1 MVRGI
6 DDVLNK
12 LIVILFQ
19 EVLSQD
25 VSWLRRFSISPLA
38 CSLLKCAPAPPPPAP
53 NSWSFFAAPP
63 LLRFPFSGLPF
74 PLIPDFYAWSSD
86 SIALGGARAGSS
98 RTMACIIFCRSLCLF
113 FFPFLALNLVF
124 QPVSVKLLCTFWGQD
139 FSADFVAAQPVP
151 AFFGTLWFP

>member
-38 CSLLKCAPAPPPPAP
+38 CSLLKCAPAPPPP
-53 NSWSFFAAPP
+53 PP
-63 LLRFPFSGLPF
+63 TLGLFSQP
-74 PLIPDFYAWSSD
+74 PRSCDFLSQ
-86 SIALGGARAGSS
+86 
-98 RTMACIIFCRSLCLF
+98 ACH
-113 FFPFLALNLVF
+113 FL
-124 QPVSVKLLCTFWGQD
+124 
-139 FSADFVAAQPVP
+139 
-151 AFFGTLWFP
+151 